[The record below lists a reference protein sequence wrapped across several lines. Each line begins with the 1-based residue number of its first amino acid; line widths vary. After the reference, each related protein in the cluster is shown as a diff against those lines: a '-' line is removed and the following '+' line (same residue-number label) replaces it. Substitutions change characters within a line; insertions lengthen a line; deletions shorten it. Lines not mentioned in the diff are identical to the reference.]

1 MEQVNRHLNGDADQ
15 AQQEVHDTL
24 LLALSLNSRI
34 SFREFFL
41 VFLVGR
47 IPFTTEV
54 RIKWCSREQMVPVVV
69 GGMG

>member
-41 VFLVGR
+41 SF
-47 IPFTTEV
+47 
-54 RIKWCSREQMVPVVV
+54 
-69 GGMG
+69 